1 MLQITYRQKK
11 HLKPNPESCN
21 LEGLGFFNLIYFI
34 MEPKSKA
41 LEFIY
46 QDTQIHFLLSNND
59 NVMVNATEMAKAFG
73 KRVDDFT
80 RLESTQ
86 KLINKLLHKLQNN
99 HADMRDYKLE
109 NIIDSNKKRGT
120 YMHRVL
126 ALRFAAWLDVD
137 FEICIYQTIEKVL
150 FGYYKEQWDAHMEQE
165 KAKKQMEVLKSK
177 TIQNPTQEDVIAYF
191 EQECIY
197 NQAKASKQKA
207 ISNQYKLLLK

>member
-1 MLQITYRQKK
+1 
-11 HLKPNPESCN
+11 
-21 LEGLGFFNLIYFI
+21 

-73 KRVDDFT
+73 KRVDHFLKADHVKAFIHVLEFT
-80 RLESTQ
+80 PNGGNSEPLSM
-86 KLINKLLHKLQNN
+86 NK
-99 HADMRDYKLE
+99 
-109 NIIDSNKKRGT
+109 IIKTKGHSGT
-120 YMHRVL
+120 FFHRAL
-126 ALRFAAWLDVD
+126 ALKFAAWLDPS
-137 FEICIYQTIEKVL
+137 FEIWVYQTIEKVL
-150 FGYYKEQWDAHMEQE
+150 FGYYKEHWDAHMEQE

-177 TIQNPTQEDVIAYF
+177 MIKNPTQEDVIAYF
-191 EQECIY
+191 EQERIY